1 MKPTNSHLSS
11 YGTTIFESMSAL
23 AREHAAVNLGQ
34 GFPDDPGPRALR
46 DAAAAYVVDGHNQ
59 YPPMMGLPALRQ
71 AVAAH
76 DRRCYGLDVDW
87 QTEVLVT
94 SGATEALADCFL
106 GLLEPGDEVVVLEP
120 AYDTYVPML
129 RRLGA
134 VPRAVRLVPP
144 DWSLPRDELA
154 AAFSPR
160 TKLLLLNSP
169 MNPAGKVFTADELA
183 FLAELVLRHDAYAVC
198 DEVYEHL
205 VFGDARHV
213 PLMTLP
219 GMRERTARIGS
230 AGKTFSITGWKVG
243 YITAPA
249 AMLRPI
255 TKAHQFV
262 TFTTPPNLQHA
273 VAQGLGFD
281 DGYFAGLGANLA
293 RSRDR
298 LLAGLRALGVPT
310 LTCDGTYFVVADLSR
325 WLHPGEDDVA
335 LCRRLVTEAGVVL
348 IPMGAFYETQ
358 PPRGLVRFC
367 FCKLDATIDAALARL
382 APWVARGAEVRTA
395 AAAGPASAPAMAPV
409 VSASPPRETT
419 SVTTRRKSR
428 GARSQAWRQI
438 GTVWWM

>member
-1 MKPTNSHLSS
+1 MKPTNALLSAS
-11 YGTTIFESMSAL
+11 GTTIFEAMSAL
-23 AREHAAVNLGQ
+23 ARTHNAVNLGQ
-34 GFPDDPGPRALR
+34 GFPDDPGPRVLR
-46 DAAAAYVVDGHNQ
+46 EAAAAYIVDGANQ
-59 YPPMMGLPALRQ
+59 YPPMMGLPVLRQ

-76 DRRCYGLDVDW
+76 DQRFYGLDIDW

-94 SGATEALADCFL
+94 SGATEALLDCFL
-106 GLLEPGDEVVVLEP
+106 GLLEAGDEVIILEP
-120 AYDTYVPML
+120 AYDTYAPAL

-144 DWSLPRDELA
+144 DWHLPLAELA
-154 AAFSPR
+154 AAFTPR

-169 MNPAGKVFTADELA
+169 MNPAGKVFTRAELA
-183 FLAELVLRHDAYAVC
+183 AIADLVIAHDAYAVC

-205 VFGDARHV
+205 VFGAARHV

-255 TKAHQFV
+255 TKAHQLV

-273 VAQGLGFD
+273 VALGLGQD
-281 DGYFAGLGANLA
+281 DAYFASLGATLA

-298 LLAGLRALGVPT
+298 LAAGLTALGIPI
-310 LTCDGTYFVVADLSR
+310 LPCDGTYFVVADMSR
-325 WLHPGEDDVA
+325 WLHAGEDDAA
-335 LCRRLVTEAGVVL
+335 LCRRLVVEAGVVL
-348 IPMGAFYETQ
+348 IPLGAFYAADA
-358 PPRGLVRFC
+358 PRGLVRFC

-382 APWVARGAEVRTA
+382 GAWLA
-395 AAAGPASAPAMAPV
+395 A
-409 VSASPPRETT
+409 
-419 SVTTRRKSR
+419 
-428 GARSQAWRQI
+428 
-438 GTVWWM
+438 